1 LRIKK
6 LHFIFEALFSQ
17 LIKSTSNTRK
27 IEVLQEL
34 QGQIGEYRNQKELAK
49 VVSKNLLEERE
60 KWQSALVEAK
70 KTPELIM
77 VEDAEIQL
85 RE

>member
-1 LRIKK
+1 
-6 LHFIFEALFSQ
+6 
-17 LIKSTSNTRK
+17 
-27 IEVLQEL
+27 VLQEL

-49 VVSKNLLEERE
+49 VASKNLLEERE